1 MPAFHNRREAARAKQ
16 FRQGIHMKT
25 VKSPD
30 DILQYFENATPEE
43 ILNTPTPAKLSSA
56 TPEQLTRLRRRTRV
70 LANIGQQDAA
80 AKAGSIVDG
89 IVPASGREALL
100 LAQIAFYARN
110 NDRARQ
116 LWESFGQNLSLR
128 GWMLLDAA
136 IALRSGKPE
145 TAIAKAAD
153 YASQYTISSFQRP
166 DPEKPRLYVLKEQPA
181 FISDPQAIRPLHFGG
196 NLISQIVDR
205 HQDRFQYV
213 SVFANSA
220 STERKLSMVPPPD
233 VLISN
238 VVNGETLGDPRLV
251 EALERAINHWGK
263 PCINGPQA
271 ASVTARNKLP
281 VLLDGCSD
289 IIVPETVFYQRDDA
303 SADEK
308 ILSQIEQSFDYPVI
322 LRCPFFQNGINMDFC
337 RNREE
342 AARFL
347 EQIPGGIF
355 AIQFIENHPRPGLF
369 RKLRV
374 AFVGQE
380 LFPLRL
386 DYGENWKVH
395 GHREE
400 PHRLAF
406 LESHP
411 QLLEE
416 EEAMCRDPGAYI
428 GETAMG
434 ALQRIRERVK
444 LDYFGVDFDIAE
456 DGRLILF
463 EANAAMNLMGKKG
476 MTYPHPKFAEEAMLE
491 SFFALLE
498 SNIVAPAG

>member
-1 MPAFHNRREAARAKQ
+1 MTIAK
-16 FRQGIHMKT
+16 
-25 VKSPD
+25 SLD
-30 DILQYFENATPEE
+30 DILQHLENATPEE
-43 ILNTPTPAKLSSA
+43 ILSTSTLPQISSA
-56 TPEQLTRLRRRTRV
+56 TPKQLARLRRRTRM
-70 LANIGQQDAA
+70 LANGGQQEAA
-80 AKAGSIVDG
+80 AMLGSMVTG
-89 IVPASGREALL
+89 IVPGGPQQALM
-100 LAQIAFYARN
+100 LAQIAFYSGNDAR
-110 NDRARQ
+110 AYQ
-116 LWESFGQNLSLR
+116 LWEAFGANLSAR
-128 GWMLLDAA
+128 GWMLLEAA
-136 IALRSGKPE
+136 LAFRGATPE
-145 TAIAKAAD
+145 TAFAKAAA
-153 YASQYTISSFQRP
+153 YANEYTVSSFQKPASDRP
-166 DPEKPRLYVLKEQPA
+166 NLYVLKEQPA
-181 FISDPQAIRPLHFGG
+181 IITDPQAIRPIHFGD
-196 NLISQIVDR
+196 NLIGQVTDR
-205 HQDRFQYV
+205 YPDRFNYV
-213 SVFANSA
+213 SLFVDSA

-233 VLISN
+233 LLVSN
-238 VVNGETLGDPRLV
+238 VVNGEMLGDPRLV
-251 EALERAINHWGK
+251 KALETVIGHWGK

-289 IIVPETVFYQRDDA
+289 IIVPETIFYKRDDTV
-303 SADEK
+303 ADDG
-308 ILSQIEQSFDYPVI
+308 IISQIEQSFEYPVI
-322 LRCPFFQNGINMDFC
+322 LRSPFFRDGRYMALC
-337 RNREE
+337 RNGEE
-342 AARFL
+342 AGRFL
-347 EQIPGGIF
+347 EQAPGGVF
-355 AIQFIENHPRPGLF
+355 AIQYIENHPRPGLF

-386 DYGENWKVH
+386 DYGEDWKVH
-395 GHREE
+395 GHRNE
-400 PHRLAF
+400 PQRLAF